1 MKTEKQTALEI
12 AEKAFAEA
20 VAGAYPADIIK
31 RLYDDLAQ
39 ERRKAAARKT
49 RR

>member
-1 MKTEKQTALEI
+1 MKKTALEI

-20 VAGAYPADIIK
+20 VAGAYPADLIA
-31 RLYDDLAQ
+31 RLYADLAR
-39 ERRKAAARKT
+39 ERAKAAKKV